1 MRNAEVIRQW
11 KILRR
16 IEAGRL
22 TTVRDLAEE
31 HQVTDRTVRR
41 DLEALQEA
49 GFPLYDER
57 CEGRRVWRLVEGHH
71 QRLSQSFTLAEMAA
85 LYFGK
90 NLMSILAG
98 APFARD
104 IDSAFE
110 KIRGALPARSLPF
123 LSRIQSLFVARP
135 EPRKDYSRKR
145 ELIAQ
150 LIDATLHQRK
160 IVLDYFSF
168 RSRRRKQYAADP
180 YRVVYYHGGLYLYA
194 RVQEYEEVRTF
205 AVERIHR
212 IEVLE
217 EEFETPGDFDL
228 TEYSR
233 GAFGIAAGRPESVSL
248 CFSAEIAG
256 YVRERI
262 WHESQTIDEQEDGS
276 VILRMRVAVNR
287 ELRAWVKGYLPNV
300 EVLAPESL
308 RNKIALEIDRARELF
323 CRPASSQK

>member
-31 HQVTDRTVRR
+31 HQVTERTIRR

-49 GFPLYDER
+49 GFPLYDDR
-57 CEGRRVWRLVEGHH
+57 HEGRRVWRLVEGHR
-71 QRLSQSFTLAEMAA
+71 QRIAQSFTLSEMAA

-104 IDSAFE
+104 IDTAFE

-123 LSRIQSLFVARP
+123 LSRIQGLFAARP
-135 EPRKDYSRKR
+135 DPSKDYSRKR

-150 LIDATLHQRK
+150 LIDATLHQRR

-168 RSRRRKQYAADP
+168 HSRRRKQYTADP

-194 RVQEYEEVRTF
+194 RVKEYEEVRTF
-205 AVERIHR
+205 AVERINH
-212 IEVLE
+212 IQVLDD
-217 EEFETPGDFDL
+217 EFEAPGDFDL
-228 TEYSR
+228 MEYSR
-233 GAFGIAAGRPESVSL
+233 GAFGIAGGQPESVVIR
-248 CFSAEIAG
+248 FSCEIAG
-256 YVRERI
+256 YARERV
-262 WHESQTIDEQEDGS
+262 WHESQSLEEQSDGS
-276 VILRMRVAVNR
+276 VILRLRVAVNR
-287 ELRAWVKGYLPNV
+287 ELRAWVKGYLPHV
-300 EVLAPESL
+300 EVLEPESL
-308 RNKIALEIDRARELF
+308 RNRIAQELDRARERF
-323 CRPASSQK
+323 AAPASSQK